1 MKQGWLWLVCDAL
14 FILEKFPAMAA
25 SSNHSR
31 RRPLLGVLTA
41 LIVAVV
47 IFSGWMKF
55 HSGGTVTVR
64 AEDVVR
70 QGIANVISTNGKIE
84 PVNNFEAH
92 APAPATVKR
101 VLVKEGDHVKAGQ
114 LLVELDDADARAQAA
129 RALAL
134 LRAAEADLQ
143 AVQSGGTNEEL
154 LTTRSELAKAQTE
167 RDEARRNLAAL
178 QRLQQSGGASPAEV
192 QSADERLKKAET
204 TVQFLD
210 AKLNGRF
217 STPEVAKVQAG
228 VDQARAGYA
237 AAQDLVKNSNIRS
250 PREGSVYQLPV
261 KPGGYVGSGQLL
273 VQVADLAKVQV
284 RAFVDEPEIGR
295 LAKGQQVEI
304 KWDAIPGRVWEGV
317 VSSIPTVVTVVGTRT
332 VGEITC
338 ALENADRKLLPNV
351 NVNVSIITARHANA
365 LTVSREAVHGAEG
378 KRYVFAIVENRLE
391 TKDVQ
396 TGITSLTRVEVVQG
410 LASGQKI
417 AMGSVNAQPLRSGM
431 EVKVVER

>member
-1 MKQGWLWLVCDAL
+1 MV
-14 FILEKFPAMAA
+14 P
-25 SSNHSR
+25 SNNHSR
-31 RRPLLGVLTA
+31 RKPLLGVLAA

-64 AEDVVR
+64 AEDVVH
-70 QGIANVISTNGKIE
+70 QDIANVISTNGKIE

-114 LLVELDDADARAQAA
+114 LLVELDDADARAQEA

-134 LRAAEADLQ
+134 LRGAEADLQ
-143 AVQSGGTNEEL
+143 AVQSGGTHEEV

-167 RDEARRNLAAL
+167 RDEVRRNLAAL

-192 QSADERLKKAET
+192 QQADERLKKAET
-204 TVQFLD
+204 TVQLLE

-217 STPEVAKVQAG
+217 STSEVAKVQAL

-237 AAQDLVKNSNIRS
+237 AAQELVKNSNIRS

-261 KPGGYVGSGQLL
+261 KPGAYVGSGQLL
-273 VQVADLAKVQV
+273 VQVADLGKVQV

-295 LAKGQQVEI
+295 LAKGQKVEI

-338 ALENADRKLLPNV
+338 ALENTDRKLLPNV
-351 NVNVSIITARHANA
+351 NVNVSIITARHLDA
-365 LTVSREAVHGAEG
+365 LTVSREAVRGAEG
-378 KRYVFAIVENRLE
+378 KRYVFAIVEGRLE
-391 TKDVQ
+391 AKEVQ
-396 TGITSLTRVEVVQG
+396 TGISSLTRVEVIQG

-417 AMGSVNAQPLRSGM
+417 ATGSVSAQPLRSGM